1 MAPSTPVMTDPMPA
15 TPPTEP
21 RPPSAGGDGGA
32 PKPWR
37 TEGLPKAPKE
47 KKPRWSLF
55 ALAAV
60 GYAIVFAI
68 LTVQDRLSAPQQVPY
83 TEFRQQVVGRN
94 VAEVFSRGDS
104 IQGVLKKAVPVP
116 GETGTTYERFTTER
130 PTFANDDLLGE
141 LTEGGAAVRATP
153 LVQERGILANLL
165 ISVAPFLLL
174 IGFYVWMFRR
184 QQSMMGGGGL
194 LGGTPR
200 KPVDRDQI
208 RVTFD
213 DVAGIDEVEGEIN
226 EIVDFL
232 RDPGKYRKLGAR
244 APKGVL
250 LAGAPG
256 TGKTLLAR
264 ATAGEANVP
273 FFSASASEFIEMI
286 VGVGASRVRE
296 LFAEARKVAPAI
308 IFIDEIDTIGRARG
322 GARAFGGHDEREQT
336 LNQILTEMDG
346 FSGTEGV
353 VVLAATNRADVL
365 DPALLRPG
373 RFDRQI
379 VVHAPDQKGRLAILQ
394 VHTRKVP
401 LAPGVDLE
409 QLAASTPGMT
419 GADLANLVNEA
430 ALLAARLNQDSVSQK
445 ALMDALEKVQLGTAR
460 SVVIPE
466 AERRRTAYHE
476 AGHALLGMLQPG
488 ADPVRKVSI
497 VPRGRALGVKLSTPD
512 TDRYGYDANY
522 LRGRIV
528 GALGGMAA
536 EQEVYG
542 VITSGAESDLEHV
555 TRVARSMVGRW
566 GMSDRVGPLSVLPSE
581 GDPRM
586 MGVSET
592 LLNTVDDEVRRITEE
607 CYADARRLLREHRA
621 QLDALVDALMAK
633 ESLDEAEI
641 YAVAGI
647 ARTSHAHVTTPA

>member
-1 MAPSTPVMTDPMPA
+1 MPETQQSTP
-15 TPPTEP
+15 PPDSRGQKPGAEASPP
-21 RPPSAGGDGGA
+21 R
-32 PKPWR
+32 PWR
-37 TEGLPKAPKE
+37 TEGLPPEPSKANRPK
-47 KKPRWSLF
+47 WSI
-55 ALAAV
+55 LAMLAV
-60 GYAIVFAI
+60 GYAVVFAI
-68 LTVQDRLSAPQQVPY
+68 LTVQDRLAAPQVVPY
-83 TEFRQQVVGRN
+83 TEFRQQVVGKN

-116 GETGTTYERFTTER
+116 GEASSTYERFTTER
-130 PTFANDDLLGE
+130 PTFASDDLLAE
-141 LTEGGAAVRATP
+141 LSDGGAAVRATP
-153 LVQERGILANLL
+153 LVQERGILTNLL

-184 QQSMMGGGGL
+184 QQNMMGGGL

-200 KPVDRDQI
+200 KPVDRESI

-232 RDPGKYRKLGAR
+232 KDPGKYRKLGAR
-244 APKGVL
+244 SPKGVL

-346 FSGTEGV
+346 FSGQEGV

-365 DPALLRPG
+365 DPALTRPG

-379 VVHAPDQKGRLAILQ
+379 MVHAPDQKGRLAILK
-394 VHTRKVP
+394 VHTRKIP
-401 LAPGVDLE
+401 LGPDADLE
-409 QLAASTPGMT
+409 KLAASTPGMT

-430 ALLAARLNQDSVSQK
+430 ALLAARRNQEVVAHRD
-445 ALMDALEKVQLGTAR
+445 LTDALEKVQLGTAR

-497 VPRGRALGVKLSTPD
+497 VPRGRALGVTLSTPD
-512 TDRYGYDANY
+512 TDRYGYDAHY

-555 TRVARSMVGRW
+555 TRIAKSMVGRW
-566 GMSDRVGPLSVLPSE
+566 GMSERIGPLSVLPSE

-592 LLNTVDDEVRRITEE
+592 LLDAVDDEVRRITEE
-607 CYADARRLLREHRA
+607 CYAEARRLIREHRA
-621 QLDALVDALMAK
+621 QLDAIVTALLAR
-633 ESLDEAEI
+633 ESLDEADI
-641 YAVAGI
+641 YAAAGI
-647 ARTSHAHVTTPA
+647 VRERVHA